1 MKRYGE
7 GRGWDDKSLAGRGSV
22 LSRGENTGNASVQR
36 EIGKTMADLL
46 ADNRRASDAK
56 PSVEIKQVERGTG
69 YVEPRKLEHV
79 LDSFAGRN
87 FDVAGN
93 ATAGR
98 WAELRAEGI
107 GPYRPHAPRR
117 SAGFLRAWR
126 GILVAIFGP
135 FALALALKLLES
147 FFRHRLTN
155 QEALRCFFKRDIR
168 KAFKLRIKAPIA
180 LIDRNETS

>member
-107 GPYRPHAPRR
+107 DPTAPMRQGAQRASSAHGAASWSR
-117 SAGFLRAWR
+117 SSDHSRSHWR
-126 GILVAIFGP
+126 SSSSKVSSVTG
-135 FALALALKLLES
+135 
-147 FFRHRLTN
+147 
-155 QEALRCFFKRDIR
+155 
-168 KAFKLRIKAPIA
+168 
-180 LIDRNETS
+180 